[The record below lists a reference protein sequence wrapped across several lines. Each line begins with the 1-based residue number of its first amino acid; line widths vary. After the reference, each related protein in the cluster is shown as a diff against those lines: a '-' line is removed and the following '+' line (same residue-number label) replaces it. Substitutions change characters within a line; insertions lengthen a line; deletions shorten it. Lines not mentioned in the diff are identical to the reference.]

1 VSETGPAEQ
10 PSQAKASPDVTPAD
24 TPDWAGARAL
34 LLAEPDLIREDPELL
49 AQLDL
54 RPHAPNV
61 VDFAHP
67 RLARRALSREQ
78 DMAVRRELEAVAQ
91 ANFAAQA
98 QAYACVVDLLE
109 ARNHAD
115 LARRVDEG
123 ARLRFGLAA
132 GVLLLEGP
140 GRAPAGWR
148 GVKAGT
154 ADALLGPQGL
164 SRMGP
169 PLNPGLVF
177 GEAAEQIGSVALV
190 RLAIWS
196 PARQGVLAFGAAEPD
211 GFTADMGAEL
221 VAFIARV
228 VERMA
233 ERWPV
238 L

>member
-1 VSETGPAEQ
+1 LEAGSSPDATPANAPDWSETR
-10 PSQAKASPDVTPAD
+10 
-24 TPDWAGARAL
+24 AR
-34 LLAEPDLIREDPELL
+34 LLAEPALIREDPELL
-49 AQLDL
+49 AELGL

-67 RLARRALSREQ
+67 ALVRRALSHAQ

-98 QAYACVVDLLE
+98 QAYACVVDILE

-132 GVLLLEGP
+132 GVLMLEGP

-169 PLNPGLVF
+169 PVDPGLVF
-177 GEAAEQIGSVALV
+177 GEAADRIGSVALV

>member
-1 VSETGPAEQ
+1 M
-10 PSQAKASPDVTPAD
+10 TPANA
-24 TPDWAGARAL
+24 PDWTEARAL
-34 LLAEPDLIREDPELL
+34 LLAEPDLIRQDSELL
-49 AQLDL
+49 AELGL

-67 RLARRALSREQ
+67 ALIRRALSRDQ
-78 DMAVRRELEAVAQ
+78 DTAVRRELEAVAR
-91 ANFAAQA
+91 ANFSAQA
-98 QAYACVVDLLE
+98 QAHACVVDILE

-123 ARLRFGLAA
+123 ARLRFGLVC
-132 GVLLLEGP
+132 GVVALEGP

-148 GVKAGT
+148 GLKAGA
-154 ADALLGPQGL
+154 ADALLGCQGL
-164 SRMGP
+164 SRMGA
-169 PLNPGLVF
+169 PLHPERIF
-177 GEAAEQIGSVALV
+177 GEKADDIGSAALV
-190 RLAIWS
+190 RLAIWN

-211 GFTADMGAEL
+211 GFTQDMGAEL